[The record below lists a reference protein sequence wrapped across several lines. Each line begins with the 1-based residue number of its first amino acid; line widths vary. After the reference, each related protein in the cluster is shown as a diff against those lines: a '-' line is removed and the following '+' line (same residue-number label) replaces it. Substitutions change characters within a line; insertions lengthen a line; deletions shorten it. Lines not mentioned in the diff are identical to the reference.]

1 MGMEFWL
8 MFILGFCF
16 GLLGAVVYQQS
27 KTMSG
32 TLKIDHSDPE
42 KDMYLFEIDD
52 LDKLDKKTRVYLK
65 VDHSADLSQK

>member
-8 MFILGFCF
+8 MFILGFLF
-16 GLLGAVVYQQS
+16 GLFAAVIYQQS
-27 KTMSG
+27 KVISG

-52 LDKLDKKTRVYLK
+52 LDKLDKKNRVCLK
-65 VDHSADLSQK
+65 VDHNADLSQK